1 MCFTEQIWINQVNI
15 TVIKMDFWNLYLFYL
30 KPYLLKKK
38 IVHSQRCSIKLNLK
52 LMILINYSF
61 KRTLRYTVIIS
72 FIPIILRYFT
82 DILQCL
88 WVKLGIQK
96 LR

>member
-38 IVHSQRCSIKLNLK
+38 NCAFPKMLNKTELK
-52 LMILINYSF
+52 INDF
-61 KRTLRYTVIIS
+61 N
-72 FIPIILRYFT
+72 
-82 DILQCL
+82 
-88 WVKLGIQK
+88 
-96 LR
+96 